1 MRKLKTLAIL
11 LGIAL
16 LGTSY
21 AVAESSSEEDNAVT
35 SVQSY
40 PAVIEIKGFE
50 TAPNGIMEQ
59 YRAILSEPLPEG
71 AYVEWILIP
80 MMKM

>member
-21 AVAESSSEEDNAVT
+21 AVAESSSEED
-35 SVQSY
+35 
-40 PAVIEIKGFE
+40 I
-50 TAPNGIMEQ
+50 
-59 YRAILSEPLPEG
+59 
-71 AYVEWILIP
+71 
-80 MMKM
+80 